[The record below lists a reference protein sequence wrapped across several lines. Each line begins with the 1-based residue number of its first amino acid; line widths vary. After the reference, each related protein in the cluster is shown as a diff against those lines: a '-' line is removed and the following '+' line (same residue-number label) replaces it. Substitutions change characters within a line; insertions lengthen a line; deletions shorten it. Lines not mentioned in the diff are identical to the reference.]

1 MEDIKLT
8 TTWYDESKKKVVKKF
23 IKEANLRNFQTGA
36 IRDKQEGKTRY
47 QGALSPLVLEA
58 YGAYIE
64 KHSLLPDG
72 TRRDNKNWQKLFGT
86 PEEHRQVC
94 IESAWRHFIDV
105 LKEHDGYN
113 SRDGLD
119 EALGGLMFN
128 IQAYW
133 FSVLKEREENKDEK

>member
-1 MEDIKLT
+1 MKDDGVLRMS
-8 TTWYDESKKKVVKKF
+8 ES
-23 IKEANLRNFQTGA
+23 GA
-36 IRDKQEGKTRY
+36 IRNSDVGKIRY

-58 YGAYIE
+58 YGKYIE

-86 PEEHRQVC
+86 PQEHRDVC

-105 LKEHDGYN
+105 LMEHDGYD
-113 SRDGLD
+113 SRDGID

-133 FSVLKEREENKDEK
+133 FSILKERRENENK

>member
-1 MEDIKLT
+1 MKDDGVLRMS
-8 TTWYDESKKKVVKKF
+8 ES
-23 IKEANLRNFQTGA
+23 GA
-36 IRDKQEGKTRY
+36 IRNSDVGKIRY

-58 YGAYIE
+58 YGKYIE

-72 TRRDNKNWQKLFGT
+72 TRRNNKNWQKLFGT
-86 PEEHRQVC
+86 PTEHREVC

-105 LKEHDGYN
+105 LMEHDGYD
-113 SRDGLD
+113 SRDGID

-133 FSVLKEREENKDEK
+133 FSILKERRENENK

>member
-1 MEDIKLT
+1 MKD
-8 TTWYDESKKKVVKKF
+8 DGV
-23 IKEANLRNFQTGA
+23 LRMSDSGA
-36 IRDKQEGKTRY
+36 IRNSEVGKIRY

-58 YGAYIE
+58 YGKYIE

-72 TRRDNKNWQKLFGT
+72 TRRNNKNWQNLFGT
-86 PEEHRQVC
+86 PTEHRQVC

-105 LKEHDGYN
+105 LMEHDGYD
-113 SRDGLD
+113 SRDGID

-133 FSVLKEREENKDEK
+133 FSILKERRENENK

>member
-1 MEDIKLT
+1 MKDNGI
-8 TTWYDESKKKVVKKF
+8 
-23 IKEANLRNFQTGA
+23 LRVSNSGA
-36 IRDKQEGKTRY
+36 IRNSEVGKIRY

-58 YGAYIE
+58 YGKYIE

-72 TRRDNKNWQKLFGT
+72 TRRNNKNWQKLFGT

-105 LKEHDGYN
+105 LMEHDGYE
-113 SRDGLD
+113 SRDGID

-133 FSVLKEREENKDEK
+133 FSLLKQNKKTDGFNENSIEIDIKEV

>member
-1 MEDIKLT
+1 MKDDGL
-8 TTWYDESKKKVVKKF
+8 
-23 IKEANLRNFQTGA
+23 LRMSDSGA
-36 IRDKQEGKTRY
+36 IRNSDVGKINY

-58 YGAYIE
+58 YGKYIE

-72 TRRDNKNWQKLFGT
+72 TRRNNKNWQNLFGT

-94 IESAWRHFIDV
+94 IESAWRHFID
-105 LKEHDGYN
+105 LLMDHDGYE
-113 SRDGLD
+113 SRDGID

-133 FSVLKEREENKDEK
+133 FSILKERRENK

>member
-1 MEDIKLT
+1 MSELRKF
-8 TTWYDESKKKVVKKF
+8 ES
-23 IKEANLRNFQTGA
+23 GA
-36 IRDKQEGKTRY
+36 IRDKQEGKVRY

-58 YGAYIE
+58 YGKYIE

-72 TRRDNKNWQKLFGT
+72 THRDNKNWQKLFGT

-113 SRDGLD
+113 SRDGLE

-128 IQAYW
+128 ISAYW
-133 FSVLKEREENKDEK
+133 FSLLKEEQDKK